1 MCNPVS
7 INLDLH
13 ALNGVDIS
21 KTASI
26 TDEAPITDMTRTA
39 QEITTGC
46 KGTCS
51 TEKKQN
57 CAALIAFVNAQK

>member
-1 MCNPVS
+1 MCHPVS

-13 ALNGVDIS
+13 ALNGADIS
-21 KTASI
+21 NTALI
-26 TDEAPITDMTRTA
+26 ANETPVTEMTQA
-39 QEITTGC
+39 AHEITTGC

-51 TEKKQN
+51 TEKKQS